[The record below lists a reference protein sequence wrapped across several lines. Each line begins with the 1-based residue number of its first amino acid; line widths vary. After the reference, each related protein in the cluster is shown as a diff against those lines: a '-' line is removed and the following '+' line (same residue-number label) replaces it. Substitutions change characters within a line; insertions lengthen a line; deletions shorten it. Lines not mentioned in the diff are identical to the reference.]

1 MNDERELLRGST
13 PTLVLAVLK
22 DGAQHGYAI
31 ATEVNRRTGGAL
43 KFKQGT
49 LYPVLHALERD
60 GLIKGQWE
68 HEDGERPRKV
78 YTIARAGRA
87 ELARRMKVWKQF
99 SLAVDSVIGTSA
111 SGANARG
118 GAPHEQPA

>member
-31 ATEVNRRTGGAL
+31 AREVNRRTGGAL
-43 KFKQGT
+43 DFKQGT

-60 GLIKGQWE
+60 GLVEGQWE
-68 HEDGERPRKV
+68 HQAGERPRKV
-78 YTIARAGRA
+78 YTITAAGHTELTRRAQLWQR
-87 ELARRMKVWKQF
+87 F
-99 SLAVDSVIGTSA
+99 SGAISSVIGTDE
-111 SGANARG
+111 G
-118 GAPHEQPA
+118 GAPHGHPT

>member
-31 ATEVNRRTGGAL
+31 AREVNRRSNNVL

-60 GLIKGQWE
+60 GLIAGKWE
-68 HEDGERPRKV
+68 HKEGERPRKV
-78 YTIARAGRA
+78 YTITKSGRA
-87 ELARRMKVWKQF
+87 ELARRMRVWSKF
-99 SLAVDSVIGTSA
+99 SLAVNSVIGGT
-111 SGANARG
+111 
-118 GAPHEQPA
+118 PHEQPA